1 MQNTYIG
8 FDGALRVTVLLL
20 SMTFTIDIIGL
31 SIGLSCTHSRP
42 IWMHLIIWSR
52 GARLLKA
59 GSVISIKVPDV
70 QCSHT

>member
-1 MQNTYIG
+1 MQNTG

-31 SIGLSCTHSRP
+31 SIGSSCTHSRP
-42 IWMHLIIWSR
+42 IWMHFTIWSR
-52 GARLLKA
+52 GARLLKDE
-59 GSVISIKVPDV
+59 SMISIKVPAV